1 MTKGVKQKHNEQ
13 ITTIEVSASV
23 FHSWTKSDYSCC
35 NQHWGRYQGSGNTL
49 AYEPRCAA
57 AQSSCTHCAA
67 SATRSIG
74 LHLAKQLRPGRTRRK
89 HRGRLRDE
97 EEISV
102 SMQPTHQHHPS
113 SCADSSFVAAKGS
126 TKMASRLGRVAVDVE
141 QAEEERL
148 LPQRQ
153 PLLPCPRTCKA
164 QQPTADDT
172 SKARH
177 GKVY

>member
-1 MTKGVKQKHNEQ
+1 MCRRPVV
-13 ITTIEVSASV
+13 VS
-23 FHSWTKSDYSCC
+23 
-35 NQHWGRYQGSGNTL
+35 TL
-49 AYEPRCAA
+49 
-57 AQSSCTHCAA
+57 
-67 SATRSIG
+67 RSLRHPIG
-74 LHLAKQLRPGRTRRK
+74 LHLAKLRPGRTRRK

-177 GKVY
+177 GKVQMNHHVRHNSHLIYLPR